1 MSIKVLRKY
10 LTPSGKENATS
21 TELDSELNKI
31 EERLNLNPQAR
42 QRFRKLLFPSNTNLN
57 DTSNVSDFP
66 SPSPQKLRISAPSK
80 LISTRKRKTML
91 HDKLL
96 SNANNMNSNK
106 KTPTQK
112 NVKMNPPKFE
122 IPSDLRPKKTKKV
135 KNVKTTQI
143 NDNVSSLMSRNS
155 TTIFQTPKTSLA
167 SPIVLQ
173 SIACSGMTKRY
184 KKKIFTY
191 IKHNIL

>member
-42 QRFRKLLFPSNTNLN
+42 QRFHKLLFPSNTNLK
-57 DTSNVSDFP
+57 DTSSVSDFP
-66 SPSPQKLRISAPSK
+66 SPSPQKLRISAPSR

-96 SNANNMNSNK
+96 SNANNMNTNK

-112 NVKMNPPKFE
+112 NVKMNPSKWE

-143 NDNVSSLMSRNS
+143 NDNVSSLISRNS

-167 SPIVLQ
+167 SPVVLQ
-173 SIACSGMTKRY
+173 SIACSGMTKR
-184 KKKIFTY
+184 
-191 IKHNIL
+191 